1 MLQEEREDEEEI
13 VKKRIADHN
22 RVFKDY
28 SSFVTFGILR
38 ITEKIKKKNSQK
50 FKIQ

>member
-28 SSFVTFGILR
+28 SSFVTF
-38 ITEKIKKKNSQK
+38 
-50 FKIQ
+50 FKTFLEFRE